1 MSHRLMRCP
10 TCGRTN
16 RVPAAASGV
25 PRCGN
30 CHQPLPWIVDANDDT
45 FGEVAEKASVPVVVD
60 LWAPWCGPCRMVSP
74 ALAQVAEQ
82 LAGRIKLVKV
92 NVDNSPRLQQR
103 FGIQA
108 IPTLLIIRDGK
119 VAAQRAGAAP
129 AADLRAWV
137 EQTVGALT

>member
-103 FGIQA
+103 FGVQA
-108 IPTLLIIRDGK
+108 IPTLLILRGGR